1 MNFDRKNLLDK
12 DCLICLESI
21 DIEEQ
26 KLIKLPCNCS
36 NSIYH
41 ISCIT
46 TFLNSGTNKNFCPHC
61 KNIYNIAEQ
70 TGAVAEQ
77 TGAVAEQTGAVAEQT
92 NVVAEQNN
100 GKNGIIFVFHI
111 FSNTIMNIINLS
123 ALTDKNIT
131 EKVFIIL
138 TFCKVVVNF
147 GFIIVINK
155 NTIQTKSCVN
165 YSYIL
170 QLFLLIFLLII
181 VSNRKD
187 DFDSI
192 ILLANN
198 FFFFFG
204 DLFFRIR
211 IE

>member
-1 MNFDRKNLLDK
+1 MNFYRNNLLDK

-70 TGAVAEQ
+70 TGAEQ
-77 TGAVAEQTGAVAEQT
+77 TDAVAEQTVAVAEQT
-92 NVVAEQNN
+92 NAVAEQNN

-123 ALTDKNIT
+123 ALTDKNII

>member
-1 MNFDRKNLLDK
+1 MNFDRNNLLDK

-70 TGAVAEQ
+70 TGAEAEQ
-77 TGAVAEQTGAVAEQT
+77 TGAEQTIAEQTVAEQT
-92 NVVAEQNN
+92 VAEQNN

>member
-1 MNFDRKNLLDK
+1 MNFDRNILLDK
-12 DCLICLESI
+12 ECLICLESI

-46 TFLNSGTNKNFCPHC
+46 TFINSGNNKNFCPHC
-61 KNIYNIAEQ
+61 KNIYNIVEQ
-70 TGAVAEQ
+70 TDVEQ
-77 TGAVAEQTGAVAEQT
+77 TD
-92 NVVAEQNN
+92 VVAEQNN
-100 GKNGIIFVFHI
+100 EKNGIIFVVHI
-111 FSNTIMNIINLS
+111 FSNTIMNIINL
-123 ALTDKNIT
+123 ATITDKNIT
-131 EKVFIIL
+131 EKVFIII

-147 GFIIVINK
+147 GFIIFINK
-155 NTIQTKSCVN
+155 NTIQIKSCVN

-170 QLFLLIFLLII
+170 QLFLLIMLLII

-198 FFFFFG
+198 FLFFFG

>member
-1 MNFDRKNLLDK
+1 MNFDRNILLDK
-12 DCLICLESI
+12 ECLICLESI

-26 KLIKLPCNCS
+26 KLIKLPCKCS

-61 KNIYNIAEQ
+61 KNIYNIVEQ
-70 TGAVAEQ
+70 TDGAQNDGAQTDVVAEQ
-77 TGAVAEQTGAVAEQT
+77 TD
-92 NVVAEQNN
+92 VVAEQNN
-100 GKNGIIFVFHI
+100 KKNGIIFIFHI
-111 FSNTIMNIINLS
+111 FSNTIMNIINL
-123 ALTDKNIT
+123 ATITDKNIT

-147 GFIIVINK
+147 GFIIFINK

-170 QLFLLIFLLII
+170 QLFLLIMLLII

-187 DFDSI
+187 DFDFI
-192 ILLANN
+192 ILLTNN

>member
-61 KNIYNIAEQ
+61 KNIYNI
-70 TGAVAEQ
+70 AEQ

>member
-1 MNFDRKNLLDK
+1 MSKSVIDK

-70 TGAVAEQ
+70 TGAEQTGTEQTVAEQ
-77 TGAVAEQTGAVAEQT
+77 T
-92 NVVAEQNN
+92 VAEQNN

-123 ALTDKNIT
+123 ALTDKNII

-155 NTIQTKSCVN
+155 NTIQIKSCVN

>member
-1 MNFDRKNLLDK
+1 MNFDRNNLLDK

-70 TGAVAEQ
+70 TGAEQTGTEQ
-77 TGAVAEQTGAVAEQT
+77 TGAEQT
-92 NVVAEQNN
+92 VAEQNN

>member
-1 MNFDRKNLLDK
+1 
-12 DCLICLESI
+12 
-21 DIEEQ
+21 
-26 KLIKLPCNCS
+26 
-36 NSIYH
+36 
-41 ISCIT
+41 
-46 TFLNSGTNKNFCPHC
+46 
-61 KNIYNIAEQ
+61 
-70 TGAVAEQ
+70 
-77 TGAVAEQTGAVAEQT
+77 
-92 NVVAEQNN
+92 
-100 GKNGIIFVFHI
+100 
-111 FSNTIMNIINLS
+111 MNIINLS
-123 ALTDKNIT
+123 ALTDKNII

-155 NTIQTKSCVN
+155 NTIQIKSCVN